1 MKEAAQRSQ
10 GVQLRR
16 DPELI
21 QKLLLKLENF
31 PAQPG
36 DVFVFRGDEQELSVD
51 GYSAEQIT
59 YHLEQMK
66 EMGLIDSP
74 GSQPMLGVTFRS
86 LSSDGH
92 DFLSVNVR
100 CQPMRR
106 NPASLRKL
114 LSLARYSSSTGTKA
128 NHVKPWPGS

>member
-51 GYSAEQIT
+51 GYSAEQI
-59 YHLEQMK
+59 
-66 EMGLIDSP
+66 I
-74 GSQPMLGVTFRS
+74 
-86 LSSDGH
+86 SS
-92 DFLSVNVR
+92 
-100 CQPMRR
+100 
-106 NPASLRKL
+106 
-114 LSLARYSSSTGTKA
+114 
-128 NHVKPWPGS
+128 